1 MSSPEITKEHAPQT
15 PIAAAVDLKLEV
27 VIIPVS
33 DVDRAKGFYESLGW
47 RLDGDFSDG
56 DDWRGIQFTP
66 PGSGCSVI
74 FGKNL
79 TPVTPG
85 SAQGLYL
92 IVSDIGAA
100 REELLRRGVKI
111 SEVFH
116 DAGKVH
122 IGTDETYLFGRRRIN
137 GPDPEHGSYRSFA
150 SFSDPDGNGWL
161 LQEVKSRLPGRGLS
175 LDVASLT
182 ELLRETEEHHGKYEP
197 SAPKHHW
204 SEWYA
209 AYMAARVR
217 GRTPEEAAEDGKL
230 RIEGTRVAGTGGE
243 RTKVA

>member
-1 MSSPEITKEHAPQT
+1 MSSPQNATQIPT
-15 PIAAAVDLKLEV
+15 AAAVDLKLEV

-33 DVDRAKGFYESLGW
+33 DVDRAKRFYESLGW

-56 DDWRGIQFTP
+56 DGWRGIQFTP

-79 TPVTPG
+79 TPAAPG
-85 SAQGLYL
+85 SVQGLSL
-92 IVSDIGAA
+92 IVSDIESA
-100 REELLRRGVKI
+100 RQELLRRGVKI

-122 IGTDETYLFGRRRIN
+122 VGTDEPYLFGRRRIS

-161 LQEVKSRLPGRGLS
+161 LQEVKSRVPGRGLS

-182 ELLRETEEHHGKYEP
+182 ELLREKEEHHGKYEAT
-197 SAPKHHW
+197 APKHHW

-209 AYMAARVR
+209 AYMVARVR

-230 RIEGTRVAGTGGE
+230 RIEGTRVAGTRGE